1 MNGLECECSDE
12 RAKDIGKPVV
22 NVIAAASGRECL
34 VPLIQPANASEQDYH
49 GEDDFSPCGL
59 IRFESE
65 KRGGEE
71 SATAEKIPK
80 MLDFVHVLDGR
91 WRAASHGK

>member
-1 MNGLECECSDE
+1 MNGLECECAAE
-12 RAKDIGKPVV
+12 RAKDIGQPVV
-22 NVIAAASGRECL
+22 NVISAASGRECL
-34 VPLIQPANASEQDYH
+34 VPLIQPANASEQDHH

-59 IRFESE
+59 IRFEPE

-80 MLDFVHVLDGR
+80 MLDFVEVVDGR
-91 WRAASHGK
+91 WRAASYGK